1 MAGFTR
7 SAFIA
12 RPTESVF
19 DFATDLANAS
29 IFLPG
34 VTKVELLTEGGIKPG
49 ARFRE
54 TRRVGTKE
62 RTAVIEI
69 VEHRRPELH
78 AASAAML
85 GMRATYRFRFSSEGG
100 GTRVNMDASVQ
111 GNLLWQPFLGMITR
125 MMEKEDGKYLS
136 RLKEAME
143 RM

>member
-12 RPTESVF
+12 RPVETVF

-29 IFLPG
+29 VFLPS
-34 VTKVELLTEGGIKPG
+34 VTKVELLTEGGIRPG

-54 TRRVGTKE
+54 TRCVGRKE

-85 GMRATYRFRFSSEGG
+85 GMKATYRFRFSPDGG
-100 GTRVNMDASVQ
+100 GTRVTMEALVQ
-111 GNLLWQPFLGMITR
+111 GNLLWKPFLGMMSR
-125 MMEKEDGKYLS
+125 MMEKEDGEYLS
-136 RLKEAME
+136 RLKEALE
-143 RM
+143 RR